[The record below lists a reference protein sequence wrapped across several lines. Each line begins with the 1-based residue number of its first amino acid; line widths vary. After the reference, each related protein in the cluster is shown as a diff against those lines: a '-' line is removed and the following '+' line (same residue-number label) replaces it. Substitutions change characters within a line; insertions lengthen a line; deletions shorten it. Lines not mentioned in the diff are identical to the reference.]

1 MLNIL
6 RSYTA
11 FPMIYLIAWKNEN
24 WTLAA
29 NLHDKKEYVI
39 HMINLK
45 QALNHGLVLKKV
57 LTVVKFNQKSW
68 LNPYIDMNTDLTQKT
83 RNDFEKY
90 FLKLMNNA
98 VFVETVGNVR
108 NHRDIKLVIT
118 EVRRDYLVSEPNYH
132 TAKSFSENIL
142 ALEMK
147 LMKFVMNQ
155 LVYLG
160 LSILELIKIVWVL
173 DWLRETKILRKNIK
187 VIWILIVLW
196 SM

>member
-1 MLNIL
+1 
-6 RSYTA
+6 
-11 FPMIYLIAWKNEN
+11 MIYLIVWKNEN
-24 WTLAA
+24 WILAA

-45 QALNHGLVLKKV
+45 QALNHGLVLKKI
-57 LTVVKFNQKSW
+57 LKVVKFNQKSW
-68 LNPYIDMNTDLTQKT
+68 LNSYIDMNTDLIQKT
-83 RNDFEKY
+83 RNDLEKY
-90 FLKLMNNA
+90 FLKLMNIA
-98 VFVETVGNVR
+98 VFVETMGNVR

-118 EVRRDYLVSEPNYH
+118 EVRRDYLVFEPNYH

-147 LMKFVMNQ
+147 LTKFVMNQ

-160 LSILELIKIVWVL
+160 LSILELIKIVRGL
-173 DWLRETKILRKNIK
+173 DWLCEIKILRKNIK
-187 VIWILIVLW
+187 VIWIIIVLW